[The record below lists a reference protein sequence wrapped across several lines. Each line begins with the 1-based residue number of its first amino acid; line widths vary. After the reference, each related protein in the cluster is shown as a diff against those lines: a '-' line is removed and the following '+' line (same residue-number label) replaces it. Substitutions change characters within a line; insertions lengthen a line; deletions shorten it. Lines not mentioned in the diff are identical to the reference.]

1 MYERF
6 SSFVKGR
13 VKIEDKKTGEILLP
27 WTCNAVHPQNMART
41 IARGLAN
48 EPYGTIFKLAL
59 GNGGTYIDSALK
71 INYLQPNTTGVN
83 ATLYNQTYEEV
94 IDDSSVS
101 VGSGNSCISAASSV
115 PGDLT
120 SIVVATLTLAVNE
133 PATQLSTDT
142 GPDQALA
149 NPPSI
154 DPPYGPGTDFG
165 YSFAFDELALLADTA
180 SNGAA
185 NAGGLLLTHLIFN
198 PIEKTANR
206 ELLITYSLT
215 ISVS

>member
-13 VKIEDKKTGEILLP
+13 VKIEDKKTGELLLP
-27 WTCNAVHPQNMART
+27 WTSNAVHPQNMART

-83 ATLYNQTYEEV
+83 ASLYNQTYEEV

-101 VGSGNSCISAASSV
+101 VGAGNSCISAASSV

-120 SIVVATLTLAVNE
+120 SIVVATLTLGVNE
-133 PATQLSTDT
+133 PVGQYATDT
-142 GPDQALA
+142 APNLVPA
-149 NPPSI
+149 NPPSVN
-154 DPPYGPGTDFG
+154 PPYGPDTDFG
-165 YSFAFDELALLADTA
+165 YNFAFDELALLADTA
-180 SNGAA
+180 SNGAS

-198 PIEKTANR
+198 PIQKSANR
-206 ELLITYSLT
+206 EILITYSLT